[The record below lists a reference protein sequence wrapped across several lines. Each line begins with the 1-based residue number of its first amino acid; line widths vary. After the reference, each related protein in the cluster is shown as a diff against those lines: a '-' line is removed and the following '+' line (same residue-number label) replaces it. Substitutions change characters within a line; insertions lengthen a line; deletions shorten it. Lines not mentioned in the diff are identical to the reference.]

1 MFKLITDTLTTWLT
15 RCLGL
20 QRGGAKE
27 RLDSPPPAPDDAAA
41 SHGPWLPHG
50 KKRKRITV
58 DPDDPIRGVAATAK
72 KDCREGR
79 LFAKRLLSRNSSSSS
94 NGLVVEV
101 PPPADGGGAPLP
113 PVRVSSLRGLQ
124 EAICA
129 AHASFVPAEGEGEE
143 EEEEAHAASG
153 SNGGGPR
160 KTKKERRE
168 DKKAE
173 RKALKKAKKRNKA
186 LNNGN

>member
-27 RLDSPPPAPDDAAA
+27 RLDSPPPAPDDASDLAV
-41 SHGPWLPHG
+41 HGPWLPHG
-50 KKRKRITV
+50 KKRKRIT
-58 DPDDPIRGVAATAK
+58 
-72 KDCREGR
+72 
-79 LFAKRLLSRNSSSSS
+79 RLLSRNSSSSS

-129 AHASFVPAEGEGEE
+129 AHASFVPAE
-143 EEEEAHAASG
+143 EEAHAASG

-173 RKALKKAKKRNKA
+173 RKELKKAKKRNKA